1 MIRVVIADDQ
11 ELVRE
16 GFRMIIDRED
26 DLEVVGQ
33 AGDGQAAI
41 ELARSAGPDVVL
53 MDLRMPKMDGL
64 EATRRILAAPGPPRI
79 LVLTTFDR
87 NDYLYAAMKAGASGF
102 LLKDVRRGQLTEAI
116 RTVATGEALLAPA
129 ITRRLIEDFVRLPPP
144 GGRVPDRFKDL
155 TEREAGVLR
164 LVAYGL
170 SNTEIAAELFVAETT
185 VKTHVGRI
193 LAKLALRDRV
203 QAVVIAYETG
213 LIRPGDRLRPLK
225 FPAASST
232 DESA

>member
-16 GFRMIIDRED
+16 GFRMIIERED

-33 AGDGQAAI
+33 AAVGKAAI
-41 ELARSAGPDVVL
+41 EIARSTRPDVLL
-53 MDLRMPKMDGL
+53 MDLRMPQMDGL
-64 EATRRILAAPGPPRI
+64 EATRRILAAPEPARI

-87 NDYLYAAMKAGASGF
+87 SDYLYAAMKAGASGF

-116 RTVATGEALLAPA
+116 RTVAAGEALLAPV

-144 GGRVPDRFKDL
+144 GTGVPGRLKDL
-155 TEREAGVLR
+155 TEREVSVLR
-164 LVAYGL
+164 LVAHGR
-170 SNTEIAAELFVAETT
+170 SNTEIAADLFVAETT

-193 LAKLALRDRV
+193 LTKLSLRDRV
-203 QAVVIAYETG
+203 QAVVLAYETG
-213 LIRPGDRLRPLK
+213 LIRPGDQPQ
-225 FPAASST
+225 P
-232 DESA
+232 